1 MGHVGDGLHIG
12 REDEGLAGGE
22 LRDGGAGHL
31 SHHGDMLK
39 VVLSILP
46 KGFDRAQP
54 SGFDCRRL
62 SFPHDVGGEL
72 VGQAESIAHDRA
84 DGLEVATLAQLQ
96 NRAHALALRH
106 GAQPGQQQR
115 AAHDVADWPQL
126 RLWLWALAS
135 AGLPLLLPLMA
146 RSLASASAEG
156 ALSVFTYGWKLV
168 ELPLVLLV
176 QLVATLT
183 FPAIAQALA
192 GAVVPG
198 GGAAALPTGA
208 APAWAQPLRSA
219 FALSWWL
226 ACASAAG
233 LLWGAPVLA
242 QLLFGWGRVAPA
254 ALEQVAAWGRV
265 GAWSLLPQALLAV
278 LMTLLAST
286 ARLRVAVAAYAAA
299 LLALALGAA
308 LLHTLGR
315 LDGQAVLWLLNA
327 ALALAAAMVLGSERR
342 WLRAGLPWRAGLAP
356 LLALLLLA
364 LLAPAGPA
372 ASLWQGLGWAALA
385 AALVLL
391 AGWLGAPELR
401 RAWRS

>member
-1 MGHVGDGLHIG
+1 MLQLLGAALL
-12 REDEGLAGGE
+12 LAMLARLLWLW
-22 LRDGGAGHL
+22 LRLRRAG
-31 SHHGDMLK
+31 
-39 VVLSILP
+39 P
-46 KGFDRAQP
+46 AQP
-54 SGFDCRRL
+54 SPPVL
-62 SFPHDVGGEL
+62 
-72 VGQAESIAHDRA
+72 
-84 DGLEVATLAQLQ
+84 
-96 NRAHALALRH
+96 
-106 GAQPGQQQR
+106 QQR